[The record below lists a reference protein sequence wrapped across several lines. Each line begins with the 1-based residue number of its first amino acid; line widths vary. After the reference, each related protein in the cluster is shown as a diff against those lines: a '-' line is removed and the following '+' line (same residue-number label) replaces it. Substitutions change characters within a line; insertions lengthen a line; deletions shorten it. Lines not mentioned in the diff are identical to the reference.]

1 MFLDDVRPWRCK
13 TVVNTSVFSFRS
25 TKIAQNT
32 VFLDVF
38 DLKYLTRNHNNN
50 NNNNNNNNH
59 DNNNNN
65 NNNNN
70 NKNKNKNKKNIW
82 HLVSLVRADPAAERR
97 EYHYSSHRKFLT
109 LLSPLE
115 HPGFPRCDSNPKP
128 VLWVSTQPTWMRI
141 ASKLTHQSWTMKS
154 YQNSIKRRLRFFC

>member
-50 NNNNNNNNH
+50 NNNN
-59 DNNNNN
+59 
-65 NNNNN
+65 
-70 NKNKNKNKKNIW
+70 KNKKNIW
-82 HLVSLVRADPAAERR
+82 HLVSLVRADPAAERC
-97 EYHYSSHRKFLT
+97 EYLYSSHRNFLT